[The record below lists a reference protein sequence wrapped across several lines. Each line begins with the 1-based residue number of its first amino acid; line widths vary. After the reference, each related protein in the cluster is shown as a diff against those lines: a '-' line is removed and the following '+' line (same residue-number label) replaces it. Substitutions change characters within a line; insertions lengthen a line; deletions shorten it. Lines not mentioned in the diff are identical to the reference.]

1 MSSNVFPIDQA
12 RAGHVPA
19 VAYDQAVQ
27 QAGPGGP
34 APVIVIQ
41 APAPQKQYAPLILAG
56 VVGGGLVVAM
66 LLAVAVVAV
75 AVGIGAISAA
85 IGWIVI
91 KSLMGSAAK
100 GGK

>member
-1 MSSNVFPIDQA
+1 MSTHLPVDQA
-12 RAGHVPA
+12 RAGHIPA

-41 APAPQKQYAPLILAG
+41 APAPPKQYAPLILAG

-91 KSLMGSAAK
+91 RSLMNSHVKGAK
-100 GGK
+100 